1 MAWSW
6 EIEDLSLA
14 VRFLRALRGWTQ
26 TELAR
31 KAGWDKS
38 RISLLETGKEVPD
51 RADLQRLAKA
61 VGLPF
66 FLLEACLPLL
76 RLLRLALGRDVEAS
90 AGSGSDMAR
99 VAEETAGEIAAATRI
114 TMTEALLDLELLG
127 NRERETNLG
136 SHHADL

>member
-26 TELAR
+26 TELAG

-38 RISLLETGKEVPD
+38 RQSLMESGKEVPD
-51 RADLQRLAKA
+51 REDLQRLARA

-66 FLLEACLPLL
+66 VLLEVCLPLL
-76 RLLRLALGRDVEAS
+76 RLLRLALGRDLEAP
-90 AGSGSDMAR
+90 AGTGDDVAR
-99 VAEETAGEIAAATRI
+99 AAEETAAEIAAATRI
-114 TMTEALLDLELLG
+114 TMTEALLELELLAPG
-127 NRERETNLG
+127 RG
-136 SHHADL
+136 AKV

>member
-6 EIEDLSLA
+6 ETEDLSLA

-26 TELAR
+26 TELAG

-38 RISLLETGKEVPD
+38 RLSLMESGKVLPE

-66 FLLEACLPLL
+66 VLLEACLPLL
-76 RLLRLALGRDVEAS
+76 RLLRLALGRDVEAP
-90 AGSGSDMAR
+90 AGTGAGVAR
-99 VAEETAGEIAAATRI
+99 AAEETAAEVAAATRI
-114 TMTEALLDLELLG
+114 AMTEALLDLELLAPG
-127 NRERETNLG
+127 G
-136 SHHADL
+136 SAKI

>member
-26 TELAR
+26 TELAQ
-31 KAGWDKS
+31 KAGWNKS
-38 RISLLETGKEVPD
+38 RISLLEAGKERPNK
-51 RADLQRLAKA
+51 ADVQRLAKA

-76 RLLRLALGRDVEAS
+76 RRLRLALGRDPEAP
-90 AGSGSDMAR
+90 AGSGEDVAR
-99 VAEETAGEIAAATRI
+99 EAEETAAQIEAATRI
-114 TMTEALLDLELLG
+114 TMTEALLDLKLLVAE
-127 NRERETNLG
+127 ERRP
-136 SHHADL
+136 

>member
-1 MAWSW
+1 MTWSW
-6 EIEDLSLA
+6 EVEDLSLA

-31 KAGWDKS
+31 ATGWDKS
-38 RISLLETGKEVPD
+38 RISLLETGKEKPD

-76 RLLRLALGRDVEAS
+76 RLLRLALGRDVTVPEEAGEEI
-90 AGSGSDMAR
+90 ASG
-99 VAEETAGEIAAATRI
+99 AEETAAQVAAMTRI
-114 TMTEALLDLELLG
+114 TMTQALLELHLG
-127 NRERETNLG
+127 PEEEEG
-136 SHHADL
+136 E

>member
-38 RISLLETGKEVPD
+38 RLSLLESGKSRPE

-76 RLLRLALGRDVEAS
+76 RLLRLALGRDVEAP
-90 AGSGSDMAR
+90 AGTGTDVAR
-99 VAEETAGEIAAATRI
+99 LAEETATEVAAATRI
-114 TMTEALLDLELLG
+114 AMTRALLDHETPHRSPAHRELESSSSS
-127 NRERETNLG
+127 R
-136 SHHADL
+136 

>member
-38 RISLLETGKEVPD
+38 RISNMETGKDVPE
-51 RADLQRLAKA
+51 RADLQRLATA
-61 VGLPF
+61 IGLSF

-76 RLLRLALGRDVEAS
+76 RLLRLALGQNVRRPVET
-90 AGSGSDMAR
+90 GEWVAR
-99 VAEETAGEIAAATRI
+99 RAEETAAEVAAATRI
-114 TMTEALLDLELLG
+114 TMTQALLELDRLPD
-127 NRERETNLG
+127 ER
-136 SHHADL
+136 

>member
-31 KAGWDKS
+31 RAGWDKS
-38 RISLLETGKEVPD
+38 RLSLMESGKHLPE

-76 RLLRLALGRDVEAS
+76 RLLRLALGRDLEAP
-90 AGSGSDMAR
+90 AGTGADVAR
-99 VAEETAGEIAAATRI
+99 RAEDTADQIATATRI
-114 TMTEALLDLELLG
+114 TLTEALLDLGLLAR
-127 NRERETNLG
+127 REEGGRSPGAQQT
-136 SHHADL
+136 S